1 MMATV
6 MSRQTFVAVVQNR
19 TNSGTRMNTKSLSKC
34 FFKLDDIV
42 TRQIAGETSVVPIR
56 AKTEDV
62 DSIFT
67 LNELGTMIWNLLD
80 GRTSV
85 TRIVEAVS
93 TAYDVSPDEAT
104 KDTIDFLN
112 SLNSEGLIQEGP
124 E

>member
-1 MMATV
+1 MG
-6 MSRQTFVAVVQNR
+6 QD
-19 TNSGTRMNTKSLSKC
+19 SGARMNTDPQLKC
-34 FFKLDDIV
+34 FLKEDEVV
-42 TRQIAGETSVVPIR
+42 TRQIAGETIIVPIR
-56 AKTEDV
+56 RKVGDV